1 MGVVAPLPPQVRQTQ
16 ARSQLPLYYGAAAV
30 YCCVVA
36 LSIARHEPWADEAQ
50 AWLLARDS
58 SLADLWTR
66 LLHYEGT
73 PGVWHTLLHVLI
85 RLGLPYSGLNIVS
98 GVLGLA
104 AAWLVF
110 RYAPLPL
117 AVRLLLPFTFFLA
130 YQYPVVA
137 RSYSLAPLL
146 VFGCAVLYQNAVER
160 IGLFTFLL
168 CLLAG
173 LSLHALVLSV
183 SIWLSFYLGVPMGRE
198 ESRPYRNR
206 AVTGRERSPQS
217 YMIFRGAVRRWH
229 DKRLLTAGAVY
240 VAFVILM
247 IATAWPAKDVAFPYH
262 VGFSFE
268 RFSTAAWANFS
279 GAFAGQ
285 PIVSLAIVALSI
297 PFLWQGRTL
306 GMFLLSSILLCA
318 ASAFVY
324 GNVWH
329 QGFLFLAWLFAVW
342 IAAENLKPTWPILAS
357 LSIAIAIQCYWTAAS
372 WKYDWQQPYSGSRVA
387 AAYLRNTGIA
397 GQRPFCIG
405 FPCAAVQPY
414 FDRNV
419 FANFDRAY
427 WDWSSQNRADD
438 PTALFSSKAPAFVLL
453 GYETDAER
461 IHWTQVVE
469 MAGYQEIKHF
479 EGNVFWRTRIL
490 QPESFDLY
498 RRGTPRP
505 IASTIV
511 MANPTTADQL
521 LSGFYDLENNAW
533 RWTARKFSV
542 ALETPPDAAQ
552 KGATLLLQLYVPDAQ
567 SKKLGPMTLS
577 AQIND
582 AHLAPQ
588 TYAGSGRFTY
598 SREVPSSVLQQQMI
612 PVSFSFDKATPPS
625 GAEARELGV
634 VVTSVELTRR

>member
-1 MGVVAPLPPQVRQTQ
+1 
-16 ARSQLPLYYGAAAV
+16 
-30 YCCVVA
+30 
-36 LSIARHEPWADEAQ
+36 
-50 AWLLARDS
+50 RDS
-58 SLADLWTR
+58 TLLDLWTR

-73 PGVWHTLLHVLI
+73 PGVWHTLLHLLI
-85 RLGLPYSGLNIVS
+85 RLGLPYPGLNLVS

-146 VFGCAVLYQNAVER
+146 VFACASLYKNAVER
-160 IGLFTFLL
+160 NGLFTFLL

-183 SIWLSFYLGVPMGRE
+183 SIWLAFC
-198 ESRPYRNR
+198 
-206 AVTGRERSPQS
+206 
-217 YMIFRGAVRRWH
+217 FGAASRWH
-229 DKRLLTAGAVY
+229 DRRLLIAGAIY
-240 VAFVILM
+240 IAFVILM
-247 IATAWPAKDVAFPYH
+247 IAAAWPAQDLAFPYH
-262 VGFSFE
+262 VGFSFG
-268 RFSTAAWANFS
+268 RFASAAWTNFS

-306 GMFLLSSILLCA
+306 GMFLLSSFLLCA

-342 IAAENLKPTWPILAS
+342 IAATNIKPTWPVLAS
-357 LSIAIAIQCYWTAAS
+357 LAIVIAVQCYWTSAS
-372 WKYDWQQPYSGSRVA
+372 WKYDWQQPYSGSRA
-387 AAYLRNTGIA
+387 AANYLRTTGIA
-397 GQRPFCIG
+397 EQRPFCIG

-414 FDRNV
+414 FDHSV
-419 FANFDRAY
+419 FANFDHAY

-438 PTALFSSKAPAFVLL
+438 PAALFSSNAPAFVLV
-453 GYETDAER
+453 GYKTAAER
-461 IHWTQVVE
+461 IRWTQVVE

-479 EGNVFWRTRIL
+479 EGGVFWQTRIL

-498 RRGTPRP
+498 RRGTPRA
-505 IASTIV
+505 IGSAIE
-511 MANPTTADQL
+511 MANPATANQL

-552 KGATLLLQLYVPDAQ
+552 KGATLLLHFYIPDAQ
-567 SKKLGPMTLS
+567 SKRLGPIALG
-577 AQIND
+577 AEIND
-582 AHLAPQ
+582 APLPPQ
-588 TYAGSGRFTY
+588 TYTGPGRFTY
-598 SREVPSSVLQQQMI
+598 SREVPSSVLQEQMI
-612 PVSFSFDKATPPS
+612 AVSFSLDKATPPS
-625 GAEARELGV
+625 GAEARDLGV

>member
-1 MGVVAPLPPQVRQTQ
+1 MGVVAPLPTRVRQTQ
-16 ARSQLPLYYGAAAV
+16 ARSQLPFYYGAAVV

-36 LSIARHEPWADEAQ
+36 ISIARHEPWADEAQ

-85 RLGLPYSGLNIVS
+85 QLGLPYAGLNIVS

-104 AAWLVF
+104 AGWLVF

-117 AVRLLLPFTFFLA
+117 VVRLLLPFTFFLA

-146 VFGCAVLYQNAVER
+146 VFGCALLYESAAAR

-173 LSLHALVLSV
+173 LSLHALLLSV
-183 SIWLSFYLGVPMGRE
+183 SIWLTFYFGVG
-198 ESRPYRNR
+198 
-206 AVTGRERSPQS
+206 
-217 YMIFRGAVRRWH
+217 RRWH
-229 DKRLLTAGAVY
+229 DRRLLTAGAVY
-240 VAFVILM
+240 IAFVALM
-247 IATAWPAKDVAFPYH
+247 IAAAWPAKDLAFPYH

-268 RFSTAAWANFS
+268 RFVSAVDTTFS
-279 GAFAGQ
+279 GAFVGRLV
-285 PIVSLAIVALSI
+285 VSLFIVALSI
-297 PFLWQGRTL
+297 PFLWKGRTL
-306 GMFLLSSILLCA
+306 GMFVLSSILLCA

-329 QGFLFLAWLFAVW
+329 QGFLLLAWLFAVW
-342 IAAENLKPTWPILAS
+342 IAAANSKPTWPILAS
-357 LSIAIAIQCYWTAAS
+357 LFIAIAIQCYWTVAS
-372 WKYDWQQPYSGSRVA
+372 WKYDWQQPYSGGRAA

-397 GQRPFCIG
+397 GQRLFCIG

-414 FDRNV
+414 FDHNV
-419 FANFDRAY
+419 FANFDHAFR
-427 WDWSSQNRADD
+427 DWSSQNRADD
-438 PTALFSSKAPAFVLL
+438 PAALFSSKAPVFVLVS
-453 GYETDAER
+453 YKTEAEQIR
-461 IHWTQVVE
+461 WTELVDL
-469 MAGYQEIKHF
+469 AGYQEIKHF
-479 EGNVFWRTRIL
+479 EGNVFWQTRIL

-498 RRGTPRP
+498 RRGTPRA
-505 IASTIV
+505 IASVID
-511 MANPTTADQL
+511 MANPATANQL

-533 RWTARKFSV
+533 RWTARRFSV
-542 ALETPPDAAQ
+542 ALETPPDADR
-552 KGATLLLQLYVPDAQ
+552 KGATLLLNFYISDAQ
-567 SKKLGPMTLS
+567 AKKLGPMTLN
-577 AQIND
+577 AEING

-588 TYAGSGRFTY
+588 TYASSGRFTY
-598 SREVPSSVLQQQMI
+598 SRRIPSSVLQQQMI
-612 PVSFSFDKATPPS
+612 PVSFIFDKATPPS

-634 VVTSVELTRR
+634 VVTSVEVTRR